1 MKYAVI
7 RDEHGNEIPLVFGNS
22 LNPSKLKLL
31 GTVVAAGEANVH
43 HMTITCDG
51 FLMVDN
57 VEIGSRGLKD
67 EILIRSS
74 DFVGTID
81 EA

>member
-7 RDEHGNEIPLVFGNS
+7 RDERGNEIPLVFGNS
-22 LNPSKLKLL
+22 FDTAKLNLL

-51 FLMVDN
+51 SLMIDSVQ
-57 VEIGSRGLKD
+57 VGSRGLKD